1 MSRPQPSPVLPSA
14 LMPPRWVMQVSACMA
29 VCRRWWLGSPVIW
42 AIRPKPQLSL
52 NSSGWYRPVFIDTFS
67 PGSPLNR
74 RQISFLTTT
83 YHPRRSNASFFAVA
97 MENHCCTATAMPT
110 NFHVSPLKIYVAILN
125 VFAPCAVIAA
135 WLESEAFQP

>member
-1 MSRPQPSPVLPSA
+1 MVQTCFHRHILTRFTSQ
-14 LMPPRWVMQVSACMA
+14 
-29 VCRRWWLGSPVIW
+29 
-42 AIRPKPQLSL
+42 
-52 NSSGWYRPVFIDTFS
+52 
-67 PGSPLNR
+67 R

-125 VFAPCAVIAA
+125 AFAPCAVIAA